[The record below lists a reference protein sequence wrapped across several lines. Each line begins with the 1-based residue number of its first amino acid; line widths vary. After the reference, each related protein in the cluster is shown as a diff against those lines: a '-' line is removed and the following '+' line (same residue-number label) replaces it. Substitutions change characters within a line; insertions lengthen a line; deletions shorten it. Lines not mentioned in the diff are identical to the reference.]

1 MKGYT
6 YIILSAIIF
15 STMEIAGKVV
25 SKEINPFEL
34 NFLRFLIGALILLP
48 LAIKNLRKRKIFLN
62 KNDVG
67 YFCVTGLLCVVV
79 SMSFFQLAIVYTKA
93 STVAI
98 VFSTNP
104 VFTIPFAYIILREQ
118 LNRNTIFSLVISLL
132 GLICI
137 LNPFTIHSDIKGIVL
152 AILAAVT
159 FSLYSVIGK
168 MRSDKYGSIV
178 MNCFTFLV
186 GDFIMLF
193 IMLMSHIQYIVK
205 LNGEVG
211 LSLLSNMPLIYGV
224 NRGNILTVMYLG
236 IVVTGLGYLFYFY
249 AMEETSATT
258 ASIVFFI
265 KPALAPILA
274 LVILHESISSNT
286 ILGILFILAGSY
298 ITFIGRSRVNK
309 TDTGITEIKN
319 IRI

>member
-1 MKGYT
+1 MSKGYI

-48 LAIKNLRKRKIFLN
+48 LAIKDLRKRKIFLN

-67 YFCVTGLLCVVV
+67 YFLISGFFCVFV

-104 VFTIPFAYIILREQ
+104 VFTIPFAYFILKEQ
-118 LNRNTIFSLVISLL
+118 LNKNTIISLLISLL

-137 LNPFTIHSDIKGIVL
+137 LNPFNTHGDIKGIVL

-159 FSLYSVIGK
+159 FSFYSVIGK
-168 MRSDKYGSIV
+168 MRSDRYGSIV
-178 MNCFTFLV
+178 MNCLTFFA

-193 IMLMSHIQYIVK
+193 VMLISHIQYISK
-205 LNGEVG
+205 LNEKIG
-211 LSLLSNMPLIYGV
+211 LSLFSNIPIVYGI
-224 NRGNILTVMYLG
+224 NQSNILTLVYLG

-265 KPALAPILA
+265 KPALAPILS
-274 LVILHESISSNT
+274 LIILHESIANNT
-286 ILGILFILAGSY
+286 ILGILFILIGSY
-298 ITFIGRSRVNK
+298 ITFIGKSTK
-309 TDTGITEIKN
+309 TNTGITEIKSMK
-319 IRI
+319 I